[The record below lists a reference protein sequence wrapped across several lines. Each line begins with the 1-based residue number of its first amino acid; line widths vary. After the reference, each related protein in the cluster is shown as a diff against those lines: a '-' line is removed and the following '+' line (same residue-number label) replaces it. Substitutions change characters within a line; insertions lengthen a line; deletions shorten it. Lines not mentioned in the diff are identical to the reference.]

1 MKHNILRAAPET
13 MKNILKTPE
22 TVQALVSQS
31 VVFVLGVSTG
41 LILAMMGGNW
51 WMVSVFL
58 LGLGLVLGYYA
69 RRQR

>member
-1 MKHNILRAAPET
+1 MKHILRAAPET
-13 MKNILKTPE
+13 MRNILRAPE
-22 TVQALVSQS
+22 TVQALVTQS

-41 LILAMMGGNW
+41 LILAMLGGNW
-51 WMVSVFL
+51 WIVSVFL

>member
-1 MKHNILRAAPET
+1 MR
-13 MKNILKTPE
+13 NILKAPE
-22 TVQALVSQS
+22 TVQALVTQS

-41 LILAMMGGNW
+41 LILAMLGGNW
-51 WMVSVFL
+51 WIVSVFL